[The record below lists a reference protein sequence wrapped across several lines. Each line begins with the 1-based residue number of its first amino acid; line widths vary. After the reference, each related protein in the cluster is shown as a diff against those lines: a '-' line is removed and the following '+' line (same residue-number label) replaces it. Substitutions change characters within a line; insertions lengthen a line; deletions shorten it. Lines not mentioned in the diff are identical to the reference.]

1 MKSGFVCL
9 VGSPNVGK
17 STMVNSI
24 IGKKISIV
32 SKKPQ
37 TTRHRI
43 NAVWNA
49 PNAQV
54 VFVDTPGL
62 HKAIH
67 KLGKYLIKIAINS
80 LEGNDLLLFVT
91 SAEGVKKSDEIV
103 AERISNVEVPFIG
116 VVNKCD
122 LKGNLAI
129 KSIDSMFTSMKNC
142 VGVHHISAINRAG
155 IDVLIDEILKNLPE
169 APAYYPIGTLTDRPL
184 NFMISEIVREK
195 VFRFTREELPYSSAV
210 VVDYTEETPDLMKIW
225 VTILV
230 EKSSQKPIML
240 GKGGKMIKK
249 IGTFARKDIERLVD
263 KHVFLSVH
271 VKVKPKWTESD
282 KMLEEMFRGELK

>member
-43 NAVWNA
+43 NAIWNA

-62 HKAIH
+62 HKAVH
-67 KLGKYLIKIAINS
+67 KLGKYLVKIAINS

-122 LKGNLAI
+122 LKENLAV

-142 VGVHHISAINRAG
+142 VGVHHISAINRTG
-155 IDVLIDEILKNLPE
+155 IDELIGEILKNLPE

-230 EKSSQKPIML
+230 DKSSQKPIML

>member
-43 NAVWNA
+43 NAIWNA

-62 HKAIH
+62 HKAVH
-67 KLGKYLIKIAINS
+67 KLGKYLVKIAINS

-122 LKGNLAI
+122 LKENLAV

-142 VGVHHISAINRAG
+142 VGVHHISAINRTG
-155 IDVLIDEILKNLPE
+155 IDKLIGEILKNLPE

-230 EKSSQKPIML
+230 DKSSQKPIML